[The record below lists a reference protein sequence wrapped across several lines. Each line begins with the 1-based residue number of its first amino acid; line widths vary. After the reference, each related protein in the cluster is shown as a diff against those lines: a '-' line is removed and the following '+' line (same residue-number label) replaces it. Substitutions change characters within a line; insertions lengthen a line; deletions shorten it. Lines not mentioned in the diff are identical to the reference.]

1 MRPKKQILATHSIE
15 RRPSDTR
22 QVSGPARKG
31 EMATLADSF
40 LADLQDLSD
49 DEDAD
54 DVAVAQEDERV
65 GAGEGARTEAGGA
78 GRDTA
83 DGMDHDNLKEVFK
96 LVNSERYQRV
106 VKQVDEALAADSA
119 EAAAT
124 DTSAGAAP
132 SNLGVVDEGAYQLI
146 VDCNAL
152 SVEIDN
158 EIQTVHNFIRDKY
171 RNKFPELESLVMHPI
186 DYARVVSAIG
196 NEMDPTAVDLDAV
209 LPSAT
214 VMVVSVTAST
224 TNGKPLSDAD
234 LQKTRMACEMQ
245 MRMDED
251 RRKLVEL
258 VQSRMD
264 KTAPNHSAVLGS
276 EVAARL
282 MGVAGGLTALSKMP
296 ANSVQVLGQK
306 RKNAAGFSNA
316 AAVKSGDL
324 HVGHIF
330 QCDIVQRKTPPPLR
344 MRATR
349 LVAGK
354 CTLMARMDAFGQD
367 PSGDTGRAMREE
379 MLKKIEKWQEP
390 PPART
395 SKPLPVPGGE
405 VKKRRGGKRA
415 RAMKERYGQS
425 DMQKAANR
433 VNFNV
438 AEEEYGLDGE
448 GLGTLGTSAGMAAA
462 SGKLR
467 LTAKPSKLKVPKHAQ
482 DKWAKPGGGGLLS
495 STNGMASSLAFTP
508 IQGIELVNPTRP
520 SADAASGTDSV
531 FSERRGFKSLFPK

>member
-1 MRPKKQILATHSIE
+1 
-15 RRPSDTR
+15 
-22 QVSGPARKG
+22 
-31 EMATLADSF
+31 
-40 LADLQDLSD
+40 
-49 DEDAD
+49 
-54 DVAVAQEDERV
+54 
-65 GAGEGARTEAGGA
+65 
-78 GRDTA
+78 
-83 DGMDHDNLKEVFK
+83 MDHDNLKEVFK

-258 VQSRMD
+258 VQSRICLLY
-264 KTAPNHSAVLGS
+264 TS
-276 EVAARL
+276 
-282 MGVAGGLTALSKMP
+282 
-296 ANSVQVLGQK
+296 
-306 RKNAAGFSNA
+306 
-316 AAVKSGDL
+316 
-324 HVGHIF
+324 
-330 QCDIVQRKTPPPLR
+330 
-344 MRATR
+344 
-349 LVAGK
+349 
-354 CTLMARMDAFGQD
+354 
-367 PSGDTGRAMREE
+367 PSPRD
-379 MLKKIEKWQEP
+379 
-390 PPART
+390 
-395 SKPLPVPGGE
+395 
-405 VKKRRGGKRA
+405 
-415 RAMKERYGQS
+415 
-425 DMQKAANR
+425 
-433 VNFNV
+433 
-438 AEEEYGLDGE
+438 
-448 GLGTLGTSAGMAAA
+448 
-462 SGKLR
+462 
-467 LTAKPSKLKVPKHAQ
+467 
-482 DKWAKPGGGGLLS
+482 
-495 STNGMASSLAFTP
+495 
-508 IQGIELVNPTRP
+508 
-520 SADAASGTDSV
+520 
-531 FSERRGFKSLFPK
+531 